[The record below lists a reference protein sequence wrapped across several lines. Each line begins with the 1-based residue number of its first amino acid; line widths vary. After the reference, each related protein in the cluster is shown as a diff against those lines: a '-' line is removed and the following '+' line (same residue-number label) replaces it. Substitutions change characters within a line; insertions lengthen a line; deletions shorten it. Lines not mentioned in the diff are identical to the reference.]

1 MLIARFVL
9 SGHGTHCRDSQPEN
23 AFSPASTRN
32 RKKLQNRLFVLNV
45 FNFMPTL
52 DYTECSQSADK
63 RYVYRSPQ
71 AKLETRRLCDEVCV
85 FGVVVNVQPLGDPRN
100 SYLLSAD
107 LTNSLH
113 NHHQRSITKTKKTK
127 KQKNALPL
135 IFSRLQSERSP
146 FRRQNKLCGRF
157 SGRS

>member
-45 FNFMPTL
+45 FNFMLTL
-52 DYTECSQSADK
+52 DYTQCSQSADK

-71 AKLETRRLCDEVCV
+71 AKLEKRRLCDEVCV
-85 FGVVVNVQPLGDPRN
+85 RACSGSLCTSNLLGIQETRA
-100 SYLLSAD
+100 YY
-107 LTNSLH
+107 
-113 NHHQRSITKTKKTK
+113 
-127 KQKNALPL
+127 
-135 IFSRLQSERSP
+135 
-146 FRRQNKLCGRF
+146 RRT
-157 SGRS
+157 